1 MFIELT
7 PKQTISNQKIEAVTI
22 NFHDVR
28 SFYFD
33 QNVSCTIL
41 RFFDE
46 TRTNFQVEESIEII
60 QEALDE
66 ISVFCSAKKI
76 SAGLNPRRMPNAS

>member
-7 PKQTISNQKIEAVTI
+7 PKQTISNQKIDAVTI

-33 QNVSCTIL
+33 ENLECTIL

-46 TRTNFQVEESIEII
+46 KRTNFQVLEGSDDI
-60 QEALDE
+60 QSALDT
-66 ISVFCSAKKI
+66 IGVFCSAKNIQTMSNQKSI
-76 SAGLNPRRMPNAS
+76 PNAS